1 MADVKNCEDVTRYK
15 IERSKWRSEAKQS
28 FLLSYVQR
36 SDAGRIRGGWESLE
50 DYSGASFT
58 KILILIFFQVYN
70 LEWFE
75 LEEC

>member
-1 MADVKNCEDVTRYK
+1 MWKTVKMSLDTKSREANG
-15 IERSKWRSEAKQS
+15 EAKQS